1 MQKIYRAKFFK
12 WTLWLTIISSILLF
26 LCYKKVSWFAAPY
39 LYDDVTQVPYHKAAL
54 LLGTSKNL
62 QNGSPNLFFKSRID
76 EAVQL
81 YKAGKVKYIIA
92 SGDNSVVNYNEPEQ
106 MKQSMMEQGVPDSA
120 IVLDYAG
127 FRTFDSIIRCE
138 EIFGQSSFVIISQK
152 FHNERALYIARKKG
166 MDAIAFNAADPQGPY
181 IKNKLREILA
191 RVKVLLDIHVFAT
204 TPKFGGERIELK

>member
-1 MQKIYRAKFFK
+1 MI
-12 WTLWLTIISSILLF
+12 LF
-26 LCYKKVSWFAAPY
+26 LCYKKVSWFATPY
-39 LYDDVTQVPYHKAAL
+39 LYDNVTQVPYHKAAL
-54 LLGTSKNL
+54 LLGTSKTL
-62 QNGSPNLFFKSRID
+62 QDGSPNLFFKTRID
-76 EAVQL
+76 AAVQL

-92 SGDNSVVNYNEPEQ
+92 SGDNRVVNYNEPEQ
-106 MKQSMMEQGVPDSA
+106 MKLSLMEQGVPDSA

-204 TPKFGGERIELK
+204 TPKFGGEKMELK